1 MYRTSSRGDVEV
13 VRILVESGVGETTQN
28 EFGVNHIACG
38 IGPGTRN
45 LGVGQTLLDHGADMD
60 HIMAALEKD
69 KPTPLHTA
77 SKWKSSELACVLLEH
92 GADPTAQDRYGHTHA
107 IYYSGAGFARKHL

>member
-13 VRILVESGVGETTQN
+13 VRILVESGVGATTQN

-45 LGVGQTLLDHGADMD
+45 LEVGQTLLDHGAD
-60 HIMAALEKD
+60 MAALEKD

-77 SKWKSSELACVLLEH
+77 SKWKSSELAYVLLER
-92 GADPTAQDRYGHTHA
+92 GAHPTAQDRYGHTHA
-107 IYYSGAGFARKHL
+107 I